1 MGNVFICSC
10 LGIND
15 KTPENIDINVK
26 SCDMIINQKNINNNK
41 IHENQTIANNNING
55 INNNEVNNNNNNMSN
70 YNSIYSH
77 SDNMKK
83 DKDYNRKSLTLMQ
96 SFNEE
101 KSISPSNNPLDG
113 LVKLIPKNEQ

>member
-26 SCDMIINQKNINNNK
+26 SCEMIINQKNINNNK

-55 INNNEVNNNNNNMSN
+55 NNNNELNNNNNMSN
-70 YNSIYSH
+70 NNSICSH

-83 DKDYNRKSLTLMQ
+83 DKDYNRKSFSLMQ

-101 KSISPSNNPLDG
+101 KSITPSNNPLDG
-113 LVKLIPKNEQ
+113 LVKIIPKNEQ